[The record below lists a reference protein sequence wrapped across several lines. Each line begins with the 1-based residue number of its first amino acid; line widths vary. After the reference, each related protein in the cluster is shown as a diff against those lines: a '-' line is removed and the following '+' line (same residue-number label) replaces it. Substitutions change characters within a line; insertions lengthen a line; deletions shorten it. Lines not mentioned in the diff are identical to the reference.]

1 MCKSHKS
8 QQRKK
13 AEDTVGNL
21 ASIESNTIAYRG
33 AGMYGDVGIILFLT
47 IFCQNSGRTLCESG
61 EADFPKHIHTPS
73 HQYFWYYVF
82 DLVYRTKK
90 KFVWVDLI
98 LRRAQWTD
106 CFVEWLGHH
115 LTWVCAILFR
125 SKSSTVNEEKKKIN
139 QNQTELDEWKVTSTL
154 EGNDHGCAA
163 GRIWVCYLLHI
174 SCRRV

>member
-33 AGMYGDVGIILFLT
+33 AGMYGDVGTILSPT
-47 IFCQNSGRTLCESG
+47 IFWQISWRTLCESG
-61 EADFPKHIHTPS
+61 EADFPQNKPS
-73 HQYFWYYVF
+73 HQYFWYYGAPG
-82 DLVYRTKK
+82 LQTKFF
-90 KFVWVDLI
+90 FVWLDLI
-98 LRRAQWTD
+98 LRSAQWTD
-106 CFVEWLGHH
+106 YFVEWLRHH
-115 LTWVCAILFR
+115 LTQVCAILFR
-125 SKSSTVNEEKKKIN
+125 SKSSTVDEEKKKIN

-154 EGNDHGCAA
+154 EDNDGGCAA